1 MTAIRMK
8 KLLFILS
15 LLFATSVP
23 LFAQEDDVPNDGDER
38 IRDKMNEFI
47 QKRLDL
53 SKSEAEKFTPVFIRY
68 FKEWRQTLREN
79 KQQDRP
85 ILERQQKL
93 LDLQLRYR
101 NQFRD
106 IIGEKRSD
114 QVFEHQRLF
123 IKEMVR
129 IRQDRLNNTPPAMR
143 RRG

>member
-1 MTAIRMK
+1 MK

-15 LLFATSVP
+15 LLFVTSVR
-23 LFAQEDDVPNDGDER
+23 LFGQEDDVPNGGDDK

-79 KQQDRP
+79 KQQDLP

-123 IKEMVR
+123 IKEMVN
-129 IRQDRLNNTPPAMR
+129 IRRERMGNTPPVR
-143 RRG
+143 RRGP